1 MAAPT
6 QRTPPFSH
14 PFLSALIVSLA
25 IALLLPLAGEAADPI
40 SLPVSTLAVPA
51 GAADASLIL
60 QVHVEGTGAE
70 KAPTVIDQMSAT
82 VVPSV
87 HVEAAPQ
94 GVRSGADVFD
104 WYFQLSLGKI
114 PAKLTQERQL
124 LISAVNTSARKKYI
138 LTNQSFVWAVKSSAL
153 TWPVRG
159 GTGLK
164 YPLGIVQGPASR
176 VHIAFCRLDGKSPF
190 DCSRLQLCTDSPE
203 SCKKDIDLAEAQSSL
218 SLRLDESNL
227 QPGTYKGSV
236 YLSADERS
244 DPESF
249 PLELSYTSLPWQLLG
264 LLLIAAGVA
273 LGWLVTVYA
282 RSRIS
287 RDRALL
293 AVADFDAA
301 AKSMEEKLATLPPA
315 LAGSVTATKQAI
327 ADLRL
332 SFTPTNLD
340 QHNFLPTLFGGLGD
354 STPYQA
360 FLTAT
365 GPHISM
371 LKVIVDGML
380 AAVAIPATPT
390 PADPHPYQRVLGAL
404 DLLDSRIQPPA
415 PDAARHE
422 VQTQLASLQNPPAVA
437 MLAVAPSAPPS
448 PQSLLLDISHVN
460 WMAWIAWLVLT
471 IVVGYLVQVDKPGF
485 GTPLDLI
492 TCLLW
497 GFGIPAAGMQ
507 LGQLTPT
514 SVATTL
520 KIPAV

>member
-1 MAAPT
+1 MAAPVSNIPSESS
-6 QRTPPFSH
+6 RAPH
-14 PFLSALIVSLA
+14 P
-25 IALLLPLAGEAADPI
+25 
-40 SLPVSTLAVPA
+40 
-51 GAADASLIL
+51 
-60 QVHVEGTGAE
+60 
-70 KAPTVIDQMSAT
+70 
-82 VVPSV
+82 
-87 HVEAAPQ
+87 
-94 GVRSGADVFD
+94 
-104 WYFQLSLGKI
+104 
-114 PAKLTQERQL
+114 
-124 LISAVNTSARKKYI
+124 
-138 LTNQSFVWAVKSSAL
+138 
-153 TWPVRG
+153 
-159 GTGLK
+159 
-164 YPLGIVQGPASR
+164 GI
-176 VHIAFCRLDGKSPF
+176 HIAFCQLDGPF
-190 DCSRLQLCTDSPE
+190 DCSRLKLCTDSPE
-203 SCKKDIDLAEAQSSL
+203 SCNEDIDLTKARQSGL
-218 SLRLDESNL
+218 SLRLDASNL

-236 YLSADERS
+236 YLAADQRS

-249 PLELSYTSLPWQLLG
+249 PLQLSYTSLYWQLLG
-264 LLLIAAGVA
+264 LLLIAVGVA

-365 GPHISM
+365 GPHVSM

-380 AAVAIPATPT
+380 AAVAIPETPT
-390 PADPHPYQRVLGAL
+390 PHDPHPHQRVLGAL
-404 DLLDSRIQPPA
+404 DLLDATIQPPSA
-415 PDAARHE
+415 QTARP
-422 VQTQLASLQNPPAVA
+422 QIQALLASLVPPVA
-437 MLAVAPSAPPS
+437 GLVPGAPGAPGAPPS
-448 PQSLLLDISHVN
+448 PESLLLDISQVN
-460 WMAWIAWLVLT
+460 WMAWTVWLVLT
-471 IVVGYLVQVDKPGF
+471 IVVGYLVQVDKAGF
-485 GTPLDLI
+485 GTPVDLI

>member
-1 MAAPT
+1 MASSAQHPQAPS
-6 QRTPPFSH
+6 PFS
-14 PFLSALIVSLA
+14 LSTLIASLA
-25 IALLLPLAGEAADPI
+25 LALLLPLAGEAADPI
-40 SLPVSTLAVPA
+40 SLPVSTLVVPA
-51 GAADASLIL
+51 GATDAGLVL
-60 QVHVEGTGAE
+60 QIHVEGTGAE
-70 KAPTVIDQMSAT
+70 KEPTVVDVTPAV

-87 HVEAAPQ
+87 SVVPMHQ
-94 GVRSGADVFD
+94 GVRTGPTGFT
-104 WYFQLSLGKI
+104 WYFQLTLGKI
-114 PAKLTQERQL
+114 PAKLAQPRQL
-124 LISAVNTSARKKYI
+124 LISAAGTSETKPYV
-138 LTNQSFVWAVKSSAL
+138 LTNQSFVWTVKSPAP

-159 GTGLK
+159 GAGLK
-164 YPLGIVQGPASR
+164 FPLGTVQGPASR
-176 VHIAFCRLDGKSPF
+176 VHIVFCRLDGKSPF
-190 DCSRLQLCTDSPE
+190 DCNRLQLCSDSPG
-203 SCKKDIDLAEAQSSL
+203 SCKKDIDLTEARQSSL
-218 SLRLDESNL
+218 SLRLDASAL
-227 QPGTYKGSV
+227 PPGAYTGSV
-236 YLSADERS
+236 YLAADERS

-249 PLELSYTSLPWQLLG
+249 PLQLSYTSLYWQLLG

-301 AKSMEEKLATLPPA
+301 AKSMEEKLATLPAA
-315 LAGSVTATKQAI
+315 LAGSVTATTQAI

-332 SFTPTNLD
+332 AFTPTNLD

-365 GPHISM
+365 GPHIAM

-380 AAVAIPATPT
+380 AAIAIPETPT
-390 PADPHPYQRVLGAL
+390 PADPHPHQRVLGAL
-404 DLLDSRIQPPA
+404 DLLDASIQPPSA
-415 PDAARHE
+415 PTARPQ
-422 VQTQLASLQNPPAVA
+422 VQALLASLVPTVA
-437 MLAVAPSAPPS
+437 GLVSRVPGAPPS
-448 PQSLLLDISHVN
+448 TESLLLDISHVN
-460 WMAWIAWLVLT
+460 WMAWIVWLVLT

-485 GTPLDLI
+485 GTPIDLI

-514 SVATTL
+514 SIATTL
-520 KIPAV
+520 KVPVV